1 MTKTNGNDKS
11 DELSDATAYATLMD
25 NTYGFADGNGSV
37 YKAAVDDINKA
48 IKTVNDA
55 KAAINANEV
64 AYAKEVQA
72 AAKKA
77 MLLRFGMMPSLLIIQ
92 EHLIQSKNMMKPM
105 ELFKFCWRQ

>member
-1 MTKTNGNDKS
+1 
-11 DELSDATAYATLMD
+11 MD

-77 MLLRFGMMPSLLIIQ
+77 MDEQKKLLMQLLRFGMMPSLLIIQ